1 MGERRGVNSLD
12 RLIVALCLDYKRR
25 REIIE
30 ARTASR
36 RTDTELRYYNFKL
49 YDAVAEIVG
58 ERFAE
63 GYIDEIG
70 RNIGYAKSALYCF
83 SEVTYK
89 EYKRRAMDN
98 IAKRLHLL

>member
-83 SEVTYK
+83 SEVTYN
-89 EYKRRAMDN
+89 EYKRRALDN